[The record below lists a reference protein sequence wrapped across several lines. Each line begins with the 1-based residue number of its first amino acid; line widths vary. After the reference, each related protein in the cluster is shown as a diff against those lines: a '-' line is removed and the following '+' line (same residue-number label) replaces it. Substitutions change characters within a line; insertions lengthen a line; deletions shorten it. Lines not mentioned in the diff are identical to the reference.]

1 MKKFGDFLEE
11 SLALEVKSEPKTNA
25 SREARKLGLVYM
37 GFGRYADNKGQI
49 AYVVD
54 NDRLVPFKRRE
65 EVQNMYSKAVQPT
78 NAAPAPAPKKTA
90 GGAPKVDKAKVAQD
104 QANFYTGVL
113 NKRDK
118 EDVKILKE
126 KSKQAELYNK
136 ELLKSYKPNMFD
148 QAELDAIGFYKNGG
162 AEAINRYLYKGHDE
176 GVTNEQAA
184 QIEASVQAMDSAF
197 ENTQTPFAYTA
208 YTGLSGRYNPES
220 FKEKGEYIFRGYTSA
235 SLDFTTAI
243 DTLPEGAGVV
253 LQIEVS
259 KGQKSI
265 YADAVTENTG
275 EKESLLPR
283 GSKIQVISGPHNI
296 EDTIVGSNPQG
307 NMVSLFHCQLIQDV

>member
-1 MKKFGDFLEE
+1 MKRFGDFLEE
-11 SLALEVKSEPKTNA
+11 SLALEVKSEPTSNA
-25 SREARKLGLVYM
+25 SREARKLGLTYV
-37 GFGRYADNKGQI
+37 GFGRYADNKGQV

-65 EVQNMYSKAVQPT
+65 EVQAMHAKTMQP
-78 NAAPAPAPKKTA
+78 AAPATKTA
-90 GGAPKVDKAKVAQD
+90 TGKQPVDKTKVAQD
-104 QANFYTGVL
+104 QANFYTNVL
-113 NKRDK
+113 NKRDR
-118 EDVKILKE
+118 EDSKIIKE
-126 KSKQAELYNK
+126 KNKQAAVYNK

-176 GVTNEQAA
+176 GVDANQAA
-184 QIEASVQAMDSAF
+184 QIESAVQAMDSAF
-197 ENTQTPFAYTA
+197 ESTQSPFAYTA

-220 FKEKGEYIFRGYTSA
+220 FVQNGEYIFRGYTSA

-243 DTLPEGAGVV
+243 DSLQDGSGVV

-259 KGQKSI
+259 KGQKAI
-265 YADAVTENTG
+265 YADAVTQNIG
-275 EKESLLPR
+275 EKETLLPR

-296 EDTIVGSNPQG
+296 DDAIVSANPQG
-307 NMVSLFHCQLIQDV
+307 NMISLFHCQLVEDA